1 MDSCYVLHDPLL
13 VGGDNLLELVNV
25 GSGEVGHLGLVLDE
39 DEGRHGG
46 DLVLGRHV
54 LAIINIDLKWSLN
67 VKSHDVMMIRG

>member
-13 VGGDNLLELVNV
+13 VRGDNLLKLVHV

-54 LAIINIDLKWSLN
+54 LAIINIDLKWCLKLTSY
-67 VKSHDVMMIRG
+67 DVIML